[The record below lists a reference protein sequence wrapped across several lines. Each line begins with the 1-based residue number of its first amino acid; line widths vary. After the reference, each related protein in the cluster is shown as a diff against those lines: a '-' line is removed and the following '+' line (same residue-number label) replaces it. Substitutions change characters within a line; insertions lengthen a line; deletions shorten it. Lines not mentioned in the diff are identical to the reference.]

1 MSARRS
7 TTRVAWSLVALTGC
21 ATYSQE
27 DGEKLATQVYA
38 LETQLQ
44 ATQKAL
50 RDTEAKLGTH
60 DEQLADLKT
69 KVDAMHSVAFK
80 SAADFGVQLDGAMQE
95 LARLKGIA
103 EGSKERLDAIESQLA
118 KVSDEFKLAED
129 KRVTATQSEDQK
141 KAAVEEALR
150 RERLFT
156 DPAALTAE
164 VVKLM
169 NDRKIAEARKLIREA
184 VQRADAGQSDKLKK
198 EQDSLQFL
206 IAETYYLEGNYQ
218 LAATEYNL
226 VRKNFPKSA
235 KVPEALFKMG
245 QCFESLSLPDDAKLF
260 YKTVVEKH
268 AKSDAAKKARE
279 RLAALK

>member
-1 MSARRS
+1 VRPGPHAHKR
-7 TTRVAWSLVALTGC
+7 TTGRQAPAHEAL
-21 ATYSQE
+21 
-27 DGEKLATQVYA
+27 L
-38 LETQLQ
+38 
-44 ATQKAL
+44 
-50 RDTEAKLGTH
+50 LG
-60 DEQLADLKT
+60 
-69 KVDAMHSVAFK
+69 
-80 SAADFGVQLDGAMQE
+80 
-95 LARLKGIA
+95 A
-103 EGSKERLDAIESQLA
+103 EGHKRRDGLGRGQALGELGALLGHHLA
-118 KVSDEFKLAED
+118 QRGS
-129 KRVTATQSEDQK
+129 
-141 KAAVEEALR
+141 EALR